1 MWRMDSLGPMH
12 SLGQMDCDDAP
23 AGEGCGWAQAASA
36 RLGSALEP
44 GGVHENDAHDDDMDE
59 IIRLLLGGD
68 SAGDNAGDDGDA
80 AHELPAVPAPLLIEA
95 REALGASDSL
105 HGMLLEGQRVVA

>member
-59 IIRLLLGGD
+59 QQIEGGS
-68 SAGDNAGDDGDA
+68 SAHTGAQRAQGGKKDA
-80 AHELPAVPAPLLIEA
+80 
-95 REALGASDSL
+95 
-105 HGMLLEGQRVVA
+105 